1 MEEKIPI
8 TVRLPKSEVTS
19 LDRMARVSAVSR
31 QVLIEGIIAE
41 AISTFGPLSDAE
53 RTALPPTVI
62 RAVESSI
69 KRMKAGDEI
78 SLKKLVGKELWATLD
93 DPVKRMLGKVFK
105 VLVADNEFP
114 GLALGRKKSNNE
126 QQYNKS

>member
-19 LDRMARVSAVSR
+19 LDHMARVGAVSR

-41 AISTFGPLSDAE
+41 AISTFGPLTDAE
-53 RTALPPTVI
+53 RTALPPTVV
-62 RAVESSI
+62 RAVESAI

-78 SLKKLVGKELWATLD
+78 SLKKLVGKEVWATLD

-105 VLVADNEFP
+105 VLVADNEFQ
-114 GLALGRKKSNNE
+114 GLTLGRKKSNNE
-126 QQYNKS
+126 QQYNKT

>member
-1 MEEKIPI
+1 MEEKVPI
-8 TVRLPKSEVTS
+8 TVRLPKSEVVS
-19 LDRMARVSAVSR
+19 LDQISRAQAVSR
-31 QVLIEGIIAE
+31 QVLIEGIITE
-41 AISTFGPLSDAE
+41 AITAFGPLKDAE

-126 QQYNKS
+126 QQYSKV

>member
-8 TVRLPKSEVTS
+8 TVRLPKSEVAA
-19 LDRMARVSAVSR
+19 LDRMATAGAVSR
-31 QVLIEGIIAE
+31 QVLIEGIIAQS
-41 AISTFGPLSDAE
+41 ISTFGPLSEGE

-62 RAVESSI
+62 RAVETSI
-69 KRMKAGDEI
+69 RLMKIGDEM

-93 DPVKRMLGKVFK
+93 GPVKRMLGKVFK

-114 GLALGRKKSNNE
+114 GLTLGRKTSNNE
-126 QQYNKS
+126 QQYNKT